1 MFRRLPGTIFLS
13 RVHVKRTVSNVVIRV
28 YAFPTIKMAAFDASV
43 SVASQENLAVGIYH
57 FA

>member
-1 MFRRLPGTIFLS
+1 MFRRLLGTIFLS

-43 SVASQENLAVGIYH
+43 SEASKENLTVGIYH

>member
-1 MFRRLPGTIFLS
+1 MFRRLLGTIFLS

-43 SVASQENLAVGIYH
+43 SVTSKENLTVGIYH

>member
-43 SVASQENLAVGIYH
+43 SVASKENLTVGIYH